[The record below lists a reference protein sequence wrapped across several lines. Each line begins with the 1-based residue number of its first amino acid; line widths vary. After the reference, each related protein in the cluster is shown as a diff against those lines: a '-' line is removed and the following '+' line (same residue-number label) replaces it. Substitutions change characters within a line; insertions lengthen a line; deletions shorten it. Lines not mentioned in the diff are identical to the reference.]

1 MSKLLESIGYFV
13 TYVIILFA
21 ISALWVLALANTF
34 GFEWSPW
41 PALLITLSAL
51 LFNLI
56 STGNV
61 RGE

>member
-13 TYVIILFA
+13 TYVVMLFA
-21 ISALWVLALANTF
+21 ISALWVLACANTF

-41 PALLITLSAL
+41 PALLITLSVM
-51 LFNLI
+51 LFNLAL
-56 STGNV
+56 TGNV